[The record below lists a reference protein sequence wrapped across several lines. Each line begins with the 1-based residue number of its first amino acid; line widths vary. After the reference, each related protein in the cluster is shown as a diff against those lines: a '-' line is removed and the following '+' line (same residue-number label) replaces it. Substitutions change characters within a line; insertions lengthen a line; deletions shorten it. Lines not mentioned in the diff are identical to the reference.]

1 MEKLVQLVFQE
12 KRDLRVIL
20 DFLVLLVSTEHVDL
34 RDQLVLQDFKE
45 SKDNRVQKETL
56 VT

>member
-12 KRDLRVIL
+12 KRDLRVIS
-20 DFLVLLVSTEHVDL
+20 DFLVLLVSMEHVDL
-34 RDQLVLQDFKE
+34 RDQLALQDFKE
-45 SKDNRVQKETL
+45 SKDNRAQKETL